1 MPHQGGAHLKR
12 RLSVILLSLLLISC
26 IFALPVSADNQA
38 SKVELY
44 CTINPDG
51 DCLVSMNVTFH
62 METGNENLTFP
73 LPKNAGNITMNGG
86 AVGTAAGN
94 DCILAQVGSAMK
106 GMVGDF
112 TVRFDYSVP
121 SVVKVNENRKIQLD
135 LPLING
141 FMYPVS
147 NFSFVI
153 TFPGTLTQVPAFT
166 STYQQISFESNLDLV
181 TKDNMLTGSNRNP
194 LKDHE
199 AVALTMV
206 IPTSMLE
213 FFPGVSTYQREGN
226 PELIPMGILAG
237 LALLYWLIFLRNLPF
252 ARTRSP
258 LPPAGIGAGELGCR
272 LTLTGGDL
280 SMMVLSWAQLGYLF
294 ISLDGHGEIRLYKR
308 MEMGNERSLFEVRV
322 FNNLFA
328 KHNVVHCSGPQYAAA
343 CQKTAAMIP
352 GEKSQCRPHSGN
364 RKVVRVLL
372 CLAQV
377 FCGICVAMNMTG
389 IVALEWVLGILFS
402 FIGVISAWHMQSVA
416 FCMHRRQK
424 TVIWVGSAWVL
435 VWVVLGLIAKQVWIP
450 LGACA
455 VQLLFGWLIAFG
467 GLRTPLNR
475 IQCSE
480 ILGLKRYL
488 RRLPKNE
495 ALRLQKFDPDY
506 FFRMAPY
513 AMAMGV
519 GMKFAKAFGNKKL
532 PRCPYFSTH
541 VQGRRTAEE
550 WMRLMQQSVSA
561 MEARYR
567 RNRLEKWIA
576 IRYRK

>member
-1 MPHQGGAHLKR
+1 MKR
-12 RLSVILLSLLLISC
+12 RLSIFLLAAVLISC
-26 IFALPVSADNQA
+26 LFAVPVSADNQA

-44 CTINPDG
+44 CTISADG
-51 DCLVSMNVTFH
+51 NCLVSMNVTFH
-62 METGNENLTFP
+62 MESSDENLTFP
-73 LPKNAGNITMNGG
+73 LPRNANNITMNGG
-86 AVGTAAGN
+86 AVGTTAGN
-94 DCILAQVGSAMK
+94 DCILAMVGSAMK

-112 TVRFDYSVP
+112 TVRFDYAVP
-121 SVVKVNENRKIQLD
+121 NVVKVNENRKIQLD
-135 LPLING
+135 LPLISG
-141 FMYPVS
+141 FMYPVTS
-147 NFSFVI
+147 FSFVI
-153 TFPGTLTQVPAFT
+153 TFPGNLTQVPAFT
-166 STYQQISFESNLDLV
+166 STYQQISFESNLDL
-181 TKDNMLTGSNRNP
+181 TLKDNMLTGSNRTA

-206 IPTSMLE
+206 IPNNMLE

-237 LALLYWLIFLRNLPF
+237 LALLYWLLFLRNLPF
-252 ARTRSP
+252 SRTRSP

-280 SMMVLSWAQLGYLF
+280 SMMVLSWAQMGYLL
-294 ISLDGHGEIRLYKR
+294 ISLDGKGEIRLHKR
-308 MEMGNERSLFEVRV
+308 MDMGNERSLFEVRV

-328 KHNVVHCSGPQYAAA
+328 NHHIVSCSGPQYAKA

-352 GEKSQCRPHSGN
+352 GEKTQCRPHSGN

-372 CLAQV
+372 CLAQI

-389 IVALEWVLGILFS
+389 IVAMEWILGILFGV
-402 FIGVISAWHMQSVA
+402 IGVISAWQMQSVA

-424 TVIWVGSAWVL
+424 TMIWVGLGWVL
-435 VWVVLGLIAKQVWIP
+435 VWALLGLIAKQVWIP

-455 VQLLFGWLIAFG
+455 VQLLFGWLIAYG
-467 GLRTPLNR
+467 GLRTELNR
-475 IQCSE
+475 VECSE

-488 RRLPKNE
+488 RRLPKAE
-495 ALRLQKFDPDY
+495 ALRLQKFDQEY

-513 AMAMGV
+513 AMAMGI
-519 GMKFAKAFGNKKL
+519 GMKFAKAFGNKKM
-532 PRCPYFSTH
+532 PPCPYFNTK
-541 VQGRRTAEE
+541 VQGKRTAEE
-550 WMRLMQQSVSA
+550 WMRLMLQSVSA

-567 RNRLEKWIA
+567 RNKLEKWMA